1 MYDDIRQVTI
11 SGGATNDSQ
20 LAYTNSGTPVLKF
33 NLGSSES
40 RKNQQ
45 GGYDKK
51 SHYTEIVF
59 WGKYAETL
67 VNHIKRGTKLVV
79 SGKLEFQQWESNG
92 DKRSKHV
99 INADSVKIESNGNQQ
114 GQQSN
119 QNTGGYNQTNPTYT
133 KNQGNNSYNN
143 QGGSGNFEDSN
154 PF

>member
-11 SGGATNDSQ
+11 SGGATSDSQ
-20 LAYTNSGTPVLKF
+20 LAFTNSGTPLLKF

-79 SGKLEFQQWESNG
+79 SGKLEFQQWETNG

-99 INADSVKIESNGNQQ
+99 VNANDVKILSANGETTS
-114 GQQSN
+114 SN
-119 QNTGGYNQTNPTYT
+119 QGGYGNHQQ
-133 KNQGNNSYNN
+133 QGNNSYNN
-143 QGGSGNFEDSN
+143 QCGSGNFEIDI